1 MEVVRGSAALP
12 VPPDR
17 SVVTIGNFDGLHR
30 GHQAILE
37 TVLERARAHDGTA
50 VVFTF
55 EPHPRKV
62 IHGEA
67 APALLTTLD
76 QKVELL
82 EAAGIDLLV
91 VQAFSPE
98 FAKTS
103 PEEFIREH
111 IHRGLAPREV
121 YVGYDFHYGRDR
133 EGSMRLLTQLG
144 PDLGFS
150 VTVIPEV
157 RVEGQDVSSTRI
169 RELLASGDVAHAKEM
184 LGRSY
189 AMRGRVVEGDRRGR
203 TLDFPTLNLDSDN
216 ELLPAHGVYVTWVEL
231 LDGEKGGPAGKGQ
244 VIPAVTNVGRRPTFK
259 DSDPSLAESHL
270 LDFSGDLYGRR
281 YELRF
286 EARLRGERRFP
297 GPDALREQIQ
307 RDVDET
313 RRVLGIPPAARVSR
327 P

>member
-12 VPPDR
+12 LPPDR

-30 GHQAILE
+30 GHQAILQ
-37 TVLERARAHDGTA
+37 TVIERARAHNGTA

-62 IHGEA
+62 IRGDG
-67 APALLTTLD
+67 APALLLTLD

-91 VQAFSPE
+91 VQGFSRE

-103 PEEFIREH
+103 PEHFIREH
-111 IHRGLAPREV
+111 IQRGLAPREV

-169 RELLASGDVAHAKEM
+169 RELIGSGDVARAKDM
-184 LGRSY
+184 LGRPY
-189 AMRGRVVEGDRRGR
+189 AMRGQVVKGDQRGR
-203 TLDFPTLNLDSDN
+203 TLDFPTMNLDPDN

-231 LDGEKGGPAGKGQ
+231 LDGEPGGPLGKGEA
-244 VIPAVTNVGRRPTFK
+244 IPSVTNVGRRPTFK
-259 DSDPSLAESHL
+259 DSDPSLAETHL

-286 EARLRGERRFP
+286 EARLRGERRFA
-297 GPDALREQIQ
+297 GPDALRDQIR
-307 RDVDET
+307 RDVEET
-313 RRVLGIPPAARVSR
+313 RRVLGIPPAANAPR